1 MARMPARILR
11 PFADGRFRLLVW
23 LLVGAMG
30 WSGLVLLA
38 ATLLSQEPPR
48 AGFDLTLIL
57 DAGRRVAAGQSPYL
71 AGAVGGG
78 TQVESLFYSYPP
90 PVAQAASFIGG
101 LDDTLVLAAMGILA
115 TIGLAAAAAGLAGL
129 RGSVRAVDVVVPT
142 LALAPFVY
150 PFAIALLFGNVD
162 SWYPLAYGAV
172 LIAALGGS
180 SRWRLGGGVAL
191 GLVTVAKLQPGS
203 LFLWLAVAGLGAW
216 RAGREARHGGRS
228 GPVRPA
234 ACTVLASGVVTAGLV
249 VSASLIAW
257 GIGPWQD
264 YIGVLRAG
272 GGVDLVSP
280 LNIGPAS
287 QLALLLGDPNVAGR
301 IAPVIAVVAL
311 GGIAAAAR
319 WVRRPALSLAIAAVL
334 SLIVLPITWFHYPVA
349 LVPFAIAACV
359 TAYGTPAASR
369 VGWLV
374 VGAIVV
380 AGVAVAGPV
389 IVWGAV
395 ALVVAAVGVAVR
407 TNERLRIPVAE
418 SSSPG

>member
-11 PFADGRFRLLVW
+11 AFADRRFRLLVW
-23 LLVGAMG
+23 LVVGAMG
-30 WSGLVLLA
+30 WVGLVLLA
-38 ATLLSQEPPR
+38 ATLLGQDPPK

-101 LDDTLVLAAMGILA
+101 IDDSVALAAMGLLA
-115 TIGLAAAAAGLAGL
+115 TIGLAAVAAGLAGL
-129 RGSVRAVDVVVPT
+129 RGSVGAVRGVDVVVPT
-142 LALAPFVY
+142 LALAPFAY

-162 SWYPLAYGAV
+162 SWYPLAYGAI
-172 LIAALGGS
+172 LIAMLGGS
-180 SRWRLGGGVAL
+180 ARWRIGGGIAL

-216 RAGREARHGGRS
+216 QAGRAAGATPGSGGE
-228 GPVRPA
+228 PRPA
-234 ACTVLASGVVTAGLV
+234 AWTLLGAGLATVGVVVAGSV
-249 VSASLIAW
+249 IGW
-257 GIGPWQD
+257 GLGPWQD
-264 YIGVLRAG
+264 YVGVLRAG

-287 QLALLLGDPNVAGR
+287 QLALLLGDPSVASR
-301 IAPVIAVVAL
+301 VAPVIAVVAL
-311 GGIAAAAR
+311 AGIAAAGC
-319 WVRRPALSLAIAAVL
+319 WVRRPALSLAAASVL

-349 LVPFAIAACV
+349 VVPFAIEAAV
-359 TAYGTPAASR
+359 AAHGTMAAAR

-374 VGAIVV
+374 AGAIVV
-380 AGVAVAGPV
+380 AGVAIAGPV

-395 ALVVAAVGVAVR
+395 ALVVVAVGAVAR
-407 TNERLRIPVAE
+407 SQAE
-418 SSSPG
+418 AAPTSLA

>member
-1 MARMPARILR
+1 MARMAARILR
-11 PFADGRFRLLVW
+11 PFADRRFRLLVW

-30 WSGLVLLA
+30 WVGLVLLA
-38 ATLLSQEPPR
+38 AR

-101 LDDTLVLAAMGILA
+101 LGDTVVLAAMGILA
-115 TIGLAAAAAGLAGL
+115 TIGLAAVAAGLAGL
-129 RGSVRAVDVVVPT
+129 RDSVRAVDVVVPV

-150 PFAIALLFGNVD
+150 PYAIALLFGNVD

-172 LIAALGGS
+172 LIAALDGS
-180 SRWRLGGGVAL
+180 ARWRVGGGVTL

-216 RAGREARHGGRS
+216 QADRGMRAN
-228 GPVRPA
+228 RPA
-234 ACTVLASGVVTAGLV
+234 AWSVLAAGIATVGVVVA
-249 VSASLIAW
+249 VSVLGW

-287 QLALLLGDPNVAGR
+287 QLALLLGDPSVAGR

-311 GGIAAAAR
+311 AGIAAAAR
-319 WVRRPALSLAIAAVL
+319 LVRRPALSLAVAAVL

-349 LVPFAIAACV
+349 VVPFAIGAAV
-359 TAYGTPAASR
+359 AAHGTAAAAR
-369 VGWLV
+369 VGWLIA
-374 VGAIVV
+374 GAIVV
-380 AGVAVAGPV
+380 AAIAIAGPV

-395 ALVVAAVGVAVR
+395 ALVLAAVAGAAFR
-407 TNERLRIPVAE
+407 MGERPRSPTVE
-418 SSSPG
+418 SSGPG

>member
-11 PFADGRFRLLVW
+11 PFADRRFRVLVW
-23 LLVGAMG
+23 LLIGTMG
-30 WSGLVLLA
+30 WAGLVLLA
-38 ATLLSQEPPR
+38 VTLLVQEPPR

-101 LDDTLVLAAMGILA
+101 LDDTVVLAAMGILA
-115 TIGLAAAAAGLAGL
+115 SIGLAAVAAGLAGL

-162 SWYPLAYGAV
+162 SWYPPAYGAV

-180 SRWRLGGGVAL
+180 SRWRIGGGVAL
-191 GLVTVAKLQPGS
+191 GLVAVAKLQPGS

-216 RAGREARHGGRS
+216 QAGRAAGSAGS
-228 GPVRPA
+228 SSATRPA
-234 ACTVLASGVVTAGLV
+234 TWIVLVSGVVTIGVVVAESLLGWGL
-249 VSASLIAW
+249 
-257 GIGPWQD
+257 GPWQD
-264 YIGVLRAG
+264 YVGVLRAG

-287 QLALLLGDPNVAGR
+287 QLALLLGDPSVASR
-301 IAPVIAVVAL
+301 VAPVIAVVAL
-311 GGIAAAAR
+311 GGIAAAAG

-334 SLIVLPITWFHYPVA
+334 SLVVLPITWFHYPVA
-349 LVPFAIAACV
+349 LVPFAIAAAV
-359 TAYGTPAASR
+359 AAHGTAAASR

-374 VGAIVV
+374 AGAIVV
-380 AGVAVAGPV
+380 AGVAIAGPV

-407 TNERLRIPVAE
+407 TDERPRNPVAE
-418 SSSPG
+418 SLSPG